1 MCQAEWIIC
10 PECKSKTRVRIR
22 EDTELVRFPLFCP
35 RCKRESLVNV
45 KKLKISI
52 IREPDALTQSR

>member
-1 MCQAEWIIC
+1 MCKAEWIIC
-10 PECKSKTRVRIR
+10 PECKGKTRVRVR

-52 IREPDALTQSR
+52 IREPDAWTQSR